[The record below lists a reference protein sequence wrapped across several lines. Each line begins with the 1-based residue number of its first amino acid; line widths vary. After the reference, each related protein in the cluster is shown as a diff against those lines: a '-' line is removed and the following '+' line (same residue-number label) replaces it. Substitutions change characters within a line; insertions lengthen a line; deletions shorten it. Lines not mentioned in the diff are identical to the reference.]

1 MTTTPPCYG
10 IIPVRYHSSRFPGK
24 PLTPI
29 LGKPMLWHVYQQAM
43 QCEALSQTVLATD
56 DERIFA
62 AAESYN
68 IPILMTSAD
77 HTCGTERVLEAAT
90 LLGAEDDAVILNI
103 QGDEP
108 ALDPAMLSELY
119 SPFTEANTQVTTL
132 AHRITKEEA
141 INPNQVKVVLAK
153 SRKALYFSRAQIPF
167 PRDGHHDE
175 YWGHIGLYG
184 FRMKTLRQFVALDHS
199 FLEKQEKL
207 EQLRLLENDIPIHVV
222 ITTHQGYGVDRP
234 EDVAIVEALI
244 QNRS

>member
-1 MTTTPPCYG
+1 MVTNPCYG

-29 LGKPMLWHVYQQAM
+29 LGKPMFWHVYHRAV
-43 QCEALSQTVLATD
+43 QCPELNKTVLATD
-56 DERIFA
+56 DARIFA
-62 AAESYN
+62 AAKAYD
-68 IPILMTSAD
+68 IPILMTSAE

-90 LLGAEDDAVILNI
+90 LLQAEDDAVILNI

-108 ALDPAMLSELY
+108 ALNPAMLSQL
-119 SPFTEANTQVTTL
+119 SAPFSNPQTLVTTL
-132 AHRITKEEA
+132 AHNISREEA
-141 INPNQVKVVLAK
+141 VNPNQVKVVI
-153 SRKALYFSRAQIPF
+153 SNSQQALYFSRAQIPF
-167 PRDGHHDE
+167 PRDGHHDS

-184 FRMKTLRQFVALDHS
+184 FRMKTLREFMGLDHS

-222 ITTHQGYGVDRP
+222 ITEHQGYGVDRP

-244 QNRS
+244 QNQQ